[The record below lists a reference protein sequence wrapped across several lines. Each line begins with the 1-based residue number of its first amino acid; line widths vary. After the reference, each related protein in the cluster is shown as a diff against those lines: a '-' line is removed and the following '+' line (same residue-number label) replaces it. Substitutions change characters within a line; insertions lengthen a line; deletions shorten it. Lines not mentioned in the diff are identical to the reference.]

1 MASLDLTMLSPLP
14 VYLDESGPQNRLAP
28 RPATLD
34 GRIVGLLPNWRPSAV
49 EILRAIGTL
58 LGERYRLRDL
68 VVEQPVRELPIRTG
82 KLSGSP
88 SPEPRTDSTGS
99 APNPGGAGR
108 TGLVAPAS

>member
-1 MASLDLTMLSPLP
+1 MAPLDLTMVSPLP

-34 GRIVGLLPNWRPSAV
+34 GKIIGLLPNWRPSAV

-58 LGERYRLRDL
+58 LGERYRVKDL

-82 KLSGSP
+82 KLLDTM
-88 SPEPRTDSTGS
+88 RHQLDDLAQRVDVVITATGD
-99 APNPGGAGR
+99 
-108 TGLVAPAS
+108 